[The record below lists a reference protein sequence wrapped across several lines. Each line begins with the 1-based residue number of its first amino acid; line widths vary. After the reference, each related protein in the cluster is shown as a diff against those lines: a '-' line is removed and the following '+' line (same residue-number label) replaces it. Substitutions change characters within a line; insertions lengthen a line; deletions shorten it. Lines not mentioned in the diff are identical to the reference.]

1 MTEIHKIKHCSFCG
15 KHKDAVKK
23 LIVSD
28 NTAICDSCISLC
40 TDLIKED
47 PEQEDYKNSSLYPD
61 DIKSFLDDY
70 IIGQHRAKQLL
81 SVAVA
86 NHYKRINN
94 KSDVLTVQKANVLL
108 LGPTGSGKTLLAK
121 TIAKYLDV
129 PFVIADATTLTE
141 AGYVGSDVESMIS
154 LLVQRADG
162 DIERAQRGI
171 VFIDEVDK
179 IARKSESASITRDV
193 SGEGVQQ
200 ALLKII
206 EGTECQVMPSATG
219 RKHPG
224 KETVTVDTSD
234 ILFIAGG
241 AFVGID
247 KIIERR
253 ALKSSIGFVQNVD
266 EDQLKNEV
274 TSEDLV
280 KFGLIPEFVGR
291 FGGVVDIDEL
301 TKEDLVLVLTS
312 VKNNFLLQYQY
323 LFELDGIELSFSGDA
338 IDLIAED
345 AVKMKTGA
353 RSLHN
358 QLEKILLPHMFGMK
372 KYVESGTKTL
382 NITRELAEMPRHLL
396 T

>member
-1 MTEIHKIKHCSFCG
+1 
-15 KHKDAVKK
+15 
-23 LIVSD
+23 
-28 NTAICDSCISLC
+28 
-40 TDLIKED
+40 
-47 PEQEDYKNSSLYPD
+47 
-61 DIKSFLDDY
+61 
-70 IIGQHRAKQLL
+70 
-81 SVAVA
+81 
-86 NHYKRINN
+86 
-94 KSDVLTVQKANVLL
+94 
-108 LGPTGSGKTLLAK
+108 
-121 TIAKYLDV
+121 
-129 PFVIADATTLTE
+129 
-141 AGYVGSDVESMIS
+141 
-154 LLVQRADG
+154 
-162 DIERAQRGI
+162 
-171 VFIDEVDK
+171 
-179 IARKSESASITRDV
+179 
-193 SGEGVQQ
+193 
-200 ALLKII
+200 
-206 EGTECQVMPSATG
+206 MPSATG

-291 FGGVVDIDEL
+291 FGGVVQIDEL
-301 TKEDLVLVLTS
+301 TKEDLVLVLTT
-312 VKNNFLLQYQY
+312 VKNNFMLQYQY
-323 LFELDGIELSFSGDA
+323 LFELDGIELTFTGDA

-372 KYVESGTKTL
+372 RYVEAGTKCIE
-382 NITRELAEMPRHLL
+382 ITDELVKNPRHLL
-396 T
+396 S